1 MKIYEVREHLTNNDS
16 CKLKRYFCRN
26 IDELNQFIM
35 KYSNNTL
42 EIKEY
47 DKSCDL
53 CSSVHKGSKECLK
66 NQKKETNSRISP
78 CQYFEIGEIK

>member
-1 MKIYEVREHLTNNDS
+1 MKIYEIREHLTNDAS
-16 CKLKRYFCRN
+16 GKIKRYFCRN

-35 KYSNNTL
+35 KYSNNAL

-53 CSSVHKGSKECLK
+53 CSSAHKGSKECLK
-66 NQKKETNSRISP
+66 NQKKETNLRISP